1 MVRAMRLSSIVL
13 IVILGASCSSTAA
26 SGGRVDR
33 ILVGDSDTVVV
44 YNREPIQ
51 LPVRTVGKPGRAVDT
66 LRPHF
71 ILLSGDSIPLSET
84 GIIVCLRPGLSTL
97 GVTLGTTFARVVV
110 RCRPVR
116 SVQMAG
122 PLNLVVGDS
131 LQPPLQVRV
140 LGLDGQPM
148 GGIAG
153 KVTVS
158 NPRVVKVEDGRVI
171 PLSAGHSWLWFA
183 VGDESAEIIVHSY
196 EPVAALNHL
205 RPGEDHVA
213 VSAGLRTGE
222 SRQWSLPPGHLV
234 IAIRTDRDVAEGLG
248 VHVEGANCETMTLVK
263 GGFACLSRV
272 SASISVSRPANSHE
286 GVVRVQVLLRRTRA

>member
-1 MVRAMRLSSIVL
+1 MRVL
-13 IVILGASCSSTAA
+13 CVVLTVILDAGCSSTAVP
-26 SGGRVDR
+26 GGRVDR
-33 ILVGDSDTVVV
+33 ILVGDADTVVV

-51 LPVRTVGKPGRAVDT
+51 LPVRVVGKPGHAVDT

-84 GIIVCLRPGLSTL
+84 GIIVCLKPGLTTL
-97 GVTLGTTFARVVV
+97 GVTLGSTFARAVV

-131 LQPPLQVRV
+131 LQTPLQVRV

-148 GGIAG
+148 GGVAG

-158 NPRVVKVEDGRVI
+158 DPRVVKVEDGRVI

-196 EPVAALNHL
+196 GPVAALDHL
-205 RPGEDHVA
+205 RPDDHGA
-213 VSAGLRTGE
+213 VRADLRTGE

-263 GGFACLSRV
+263 GGFACLSRAG
-272 SASISVSRPANSHE
+272 ASISVSRPATSHD
-286 GVVRVQVLLRRTRA
+286 GVVRVQVLLRLTRA

>member
-1 MVRAMRLSSIVL
+1 MRLLSVVL
-13 IVILGASCSSTAA
+13 IMILGAGCSSTAA
-26 SGGRVDR
+26 PGGRVDR
-33 ILVGDSDTVVV
+33 ILVGDGDTVIV

-51 LPVRTVGKPGRAVDT
+51 LPVRTVGQPGRAVDT

-71 ILLSGDSIPLSET
+71 VWLSGDSIPLSET
-84 GIIVCLRPGLSTL
+84 GIIVCLKPGLTIL

-148 GGIAG
+148 GGVAG

-158 NPRVVKVEDGRVI
+158 DSRIVKVEDSHVI
-171 PLSAGHSWLWFA
+171 PLSAGHSWLWFTA
-183 VGDESAEIIVHSY
+183 GDESAEIIVHSY
-196 EPVAALNHL
+196 EPVATLDHL
-205 RPGEDHVA
+205 RPDEDHVA
-213 VSAGLRTGE
+213 VRADLRTGE

-234 IAIRTDRDVAEGLG
+234 IAIRTDRSVAEGLG

-263 GGFACLSRV
+263 GGFACLSRAG
-272 SASISVSRPANSHE
+272 ASISVSRPATSHE